1 MTLQE
6 INEFID
12 QQKFD
17 ITKSRNSRFMDQ
29 KCTPDVVCAVS
40 ECVLNYTNEDN
51 AKSFTKND
59 IWHYQYSS
67 DLLEEYFTKPNA
79 NREDMQ
85 REYDKFFGQPL
96 LLLASSGVLADI
108 GSNDRHTYVV
118 ANREVLD
125 YISQSD
131 RTSTKFL
138 NAYLT
143 KVMSDS
149 GMIHFFDNFF
159 SQQDS
164 VSLEILRNALVSFY
178 KTHTNIKG
186 DYEPP
191 RIYNKIINILAFAR
205 RKKGSI
211 QGRISDDIL
220 STSDIMYNR
229 VNWRDI
235 NKQRTMSRQEAVALI
250 QTTQDIGSFNYAV
263 SKAKNQVKR
272 LHPFSEIHRFEDY
285 PATQAHHIFLASEY
299 PELADCIEN
308 IICLTPNQHFYM
320 AHPGNKTS
328 VADLDYRIVCLLCKL
343 DSIEMNFRDGRDDY
357 SLTEFV
363 NVLNVGLST
372 SDFNDRMSF
381 EDIKFNIM
389 KHSYYQKYV
398 QLRTAENKG

>member
-1 MTLQE
+1 MTIQE
-6 INEFID
+6 INDFIN
-12 QQKFD
+12 QQIFD
-17 ITKSRNSRFMDQ
+17 IRESRNSRFMDQ

-40 ECVLNYTNEDN
+40 ECVLNYTYEDYS
-51 AKSFTKND
+51 KPFTKND
-59 IWHYQYSS
+59 IWHYQYSC

-96 LLLASSGVLADI
+96 LLLASSGVLTDI
-108 GSNDRHTYVV
+108 GLNGRNTYVV

-125 YISQSD
+125 YISQSE
-131 RTSTKFL
+131 RNSTKFL

-164 VSLEILRNALVSFY
+164 DSLEILRNALVSFY
-178 KTHTNIKG
+178 RNNTNING

-235 NKQRTMSRQEAVALI
+235 NKQRTMSRQEAIALI

-320 AHPGNKTS
+320 AHPDNKTS

-343 DSIEMNFRDGRDDY
+343 DSIEMNYLDGRDDY

-372 SDFNDRMSF
+372 SDFNDRMSY
-381 EDIKFNIM
+381 EDIKFQIM
-389 KHSYYQKYV
+389 KHSYYK
-398 QLRTAENKG
+398 TI

>member
-1 MTLQE
+1 MMTLQE
-6 INEFID
+6 INEFIN
-12 QQKFD
+12 QQNFD

-79 NREDMQ
+79 NRDDMQ

-164 VSLEILRNALVSFY
+164 DSLEILRNALVSFY
-178 KTHTNIKG
+178 KTHTDIKG
-186 DYEPP
+186 NYEPP

-235 NKQRTMSRQEAVALI
+235 NKQRTMSRQEAVARI

-272 LHPFSEIHRFEDY
+272 LHPFSEIHRFKEY

-320 AHPGNKTS
+320 AHPENRTS

-398 QLRTAENKG
+398 

>member
-6 INEFID
+6 INDFIN
-12 QQKFD
+12 QQVFN
-17 ITKSRNSRFMDQ
+17 IRESRNSRFMDQ

-40 ECVLNYTNEDN
+40 ECVLNYTYEDN
-51 AKSFTKND
+51 AKPFTKND
-59 IWHYQYSS
+59 IWHYQYSC

-96 LLLASSGVLADI
+96 LLLATSGVLTDI
-108 GSNDRHTYVV
+108 GSNGRHTYVV

-125 YISQSD
+125 YISQSE
-131 RTSTKFL
+131 RNSTKFL

-149 GMIHFFDNFF
+149 GMIRFFDNFF
-159 SQQDS
+159 SLQDS
-164 VSLEILRNALVSFY
+164 DSLEILRNALVSFY
-178 KTHTNIKG
+178 RNNTNING

-191 RIYNKIINILAFAR
+191 RIYNKIINILAFSR

-235 NKQRTMSRQEAVALI
+235 NKQRTMSRQEAIALI

-263 SKAKNQVKR
+263 FKAKNQVKR
-272 LHPFSEIHRFEDY
+272 LHPFSEIHRFEEY

-320 AHPGNKTS
+320 AHPENKTS

-372 SDFNDRMSF
+372 SDFNDRMSY
-381 EDIKFNIM
+381 EDIKFQIM
-389 KHSYYQKYV
+389 KHSYYK
-398 QLRTAENKG
+398 TI